1 MGLDKWLN
9 PEEEVKKLKRR
20 EKEDKDNSLQK
31 DSKPKKEKNDI
42 NARKSDERTIKKLS
56 KFELICANRKCKYQ
70 KTIMKKLLTE
80 KDKTC
85 PRCSGVMKVK
95 KLN

>member
-1 MGLDKWLN
+1 MGLDKWLK
-9 PEEEVKKLKRR
+9 PDEEGKKIKKRA
-20 EKEDKDNSLQK
+20 KEDKDLSLQK
-31 DSKPKKEKNDI
+31 VSKPKKEKNDI
-42 NARKSDERTIKKLS
+42 TAHKSAERTIKKLS
-56 KFELICANRKCKYQ
+56 KFELICTNRKCKYQ

-85 PRCSGVMKVK
+85 PRCSGIMKVK

>member
-1 MGLDKWLN
+1 MGLDKWLK
-9 PEEEVKKLKRR
+9 PEEETNKRSR
-20 EKEDKDNSLQK
+20 EKKDKEITLK
-31 DSKPKKEKNDI
+31 KVSKPQKETKDI
-42 NARKSDERTIKKLS
+42 KAQESVDTKKLS
-56 KFELICANRKCKYQ
+56 KFELICSNRKCKYR

-85 PRCSGVMKVK
+85 PRCSSVMKIK

>member
-1 MGLDKWLN
+1 LGLDKWLK

-20 EKEDKDNSLQK
+20 AKEDKNNSIQK
-31 DSKPKKEKNDI
+31 VSKPKKEKNDTS
-42 NARKSDERTIKKLS
+42 AQKSVERTIKKLS

-70 KTIMKKLLTE
+70 KTIMKKILTE

-85 PRCSGVMKVK
+85 PRCSSMMKVK
-95 KLN
+95 NLI

>member
-1 MGLDKWLN
+1 MGLDKWLK

-31 DSKPKKEKNDI
+31 NSKPKKEKNET
-42 NARKSDERTIKKLS
+42 NARKSVERTIKKLS

>member
-1 MGLDKWLN
+1 MGLDKWLK
-9 PEEEVKKLKRR
+9 PEEEVKKKRR
-20 EKEDKDNSLQK
+20 EKKDEDNSLQRV
-31 DSKPKKEKNDI
+31 SKPKKEKNDT
-42 NARKSDERTIKKLS
+42 NARKSVENTIKKLS
-56 KFELICANRKCKYQ
+56 KFELVCSNRKCKYQ
-70 KTIMKKLLTE
+70 KIIMKKLLTE

>member
-1 MGLDKWLN
+1 MGLDKWLK
-9 PEEEVKKLKRR
+9 PDEEAKKKRR
-20 EKEDKDNSLQK
+20 EKKDEDNSLQRV
-31 DSKPKKEKNDI
+31 SKPKKEKNDT
-42 NARKSDERTIKKLS
+42 NARKSVENTIKKLS
-56 KFELICANRKCKYQ
+56 KFELVCSNRKCKYQ
-70 KTIMKKLLTE
+70 KTILKKLLTE

>member
-1 MGLDKWLN
+1 MGLDKWLK
-9 PEEEVKKLKRR
+9 PEGEVKKKRR
-20 EKEDKDNSLQK
+20 EKKDKDNSLQK
-31 DSKPKKEKNDI
+31 VSKPKKDKNDI
-42 NARKSDERTIKKLS
+42 NAQESVENTIKKLS
-56 KFELICANRKCKYQ
+56 KFELVCSNRKCKYQ

-85 PRCSGVMKVK
+85 PRCSDVMKVQ

>member
-1 MGLDKWLN
+1 LGLDKWLK
-9 PEEEVKKLKRR
+9 PEGEVKKKRR
-20 EKEDKDNSLQK
+20 EKKDEDNSLQRV
-31 DSKPKKEKNDI
+31 SKPKKEKNDT
-42 NARKSDERTIKKLS
+42 NARKSVENTIKKLS
-56 KFELICANRKCKYQ
+56 KFELVCSNRKCKYK

-85 PRCSGVMKVK
+85 PRCSGVMKVQ